1 MLSESTRFTFGMWL
15 GCSGKWLMMQFY
27 TQNNSPMK
35 TTESIASQ
43 YKELVGHAWA
53 TQRLG
58 GISNL

>member
-1 MLSESTRFTFGMWL
+1 MCL
-15 GCSGKWLMMQFY
+15 GCSGKWLTMQLY

-35 TTESIASQ
+35 MTESIASQ

-53 TQRLG
+53 MQRLG